1 MEYTNLN
8 VGFLGDNNLKN
19 NSNYSMLS
27 DLRDKK
33 LSTIYDKIDTSSTDS
48 TMSGLGVDNKSNGVD
63 WQSGAAKGAQAGL
76 ASGSTSGVLMG
87 AGLGAALTPGA
98 FEAGLMSAGT
108 GGLGVAGAGLVLSQ
122 LEQKQKAKAMQE
134 QAIAEEA
141 NNRKQQTMAALNN
154 LMNQRVS
161 VA

>member
-8 VGFLGDNNLKN
+8 VGFLGNNNLKN

-27 DLRDKK
+27 DLRDKE

-63 WQSGAAKGAQAGL
+63 WQNAAAKGAIQGGS
-76 ASGSTSGVLMG
+76 SGSLGGMLMGGGLSAGLMG
-87 AGLGAALTPGA
+87 AGP
-98 FEAGLMSAGT
+98 AGW
-108 GGLGVAGAGLVLSQ
+108 GVAGAGLVLSQ